1 MAKRSGQSQPPRQGN
16 GRFVSRNKRV
26 CFSPDKDKPVSSDS
40 GTPASSRISPETL
53 FDVMARAS
61 DQEAGMLANKAED
74 ARAISRRVMR
84 MRNQERELM
93 ASVAELKKEESTL
106 KGQVG
111 DPLIDKTDILAR
123 IDWLKMRREWF
134 ITDVDRLRMKHT
146 SFRRHIE
153 GLVDTRIEARA
164 RVKSLEK
171 AYSEVESRPPLR
183 RLVRMADLNESFGRI
198 APERKG
204 DRAPSR
210 TRT

>member
-1 MAKRSGQSQPPRQGN
+1 
-16 GRFVSRNKRV
+16 
-26 CFSPDKDKPVSSDS
+26 
-40 GTPASSRISPETL
+40 
-53 FDVMARAS
+53 
-61 DQEAGMLANKAED
+61 
-74 ARAISRRVMR
+74 
-84 MRNQERELM
+84 M

-111 DPLIDKTDILAR
+111 DPLIDKTDILAC

-198 APERKG
+198 APER
-204 DRAPSR
+204 RVTVPLLVPAPKSLSSPCGLSGPSLN
-210 TRT
+210 TGTLSI